1 MTDNVNSIKPGAATV
16 GKASLNAQKQGKV
29 NTNQNTLEQS
39 SILAQV
45 KGNVNADNS
54 VDKNEILDLAK
65 PLLKGAATGALLGM
79 LNDISLINIKSK
91 TDIIKVNK
99 QIEDQL
105 ENLSAKFEDLVHM
118 EGAISQAISLDS
130 YDPKV
135 LDYNEETKERNPGVE
150 EFQ

>member
-1 MTDNVNSIKPGAATV
+1 
-16 GKASLNAQKQGKV
+16 
-29 NTNQNTLEQS
+29 
-39 SILAQV
+39 
-45 KGNVNADNS
+45 
-54 VDKNEILDLAK
+54 
-65 PLLKGAATGALLGM
+65 M